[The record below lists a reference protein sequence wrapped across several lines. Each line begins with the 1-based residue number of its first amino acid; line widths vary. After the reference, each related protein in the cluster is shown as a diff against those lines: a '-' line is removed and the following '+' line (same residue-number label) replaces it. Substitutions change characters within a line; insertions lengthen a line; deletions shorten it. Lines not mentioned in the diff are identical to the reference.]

1 MSPMLNRI
9 YIAGKWQEAELV
21 RRYATELRILGY
33 YITMPWFECHVG
45 PGIENITWSAV
56 EDERG
61 VRQADTCI
69 FIFERE
75 LAYSGAMS
83 ELGIALALGK
93 RIIVVGSGGNKN
105 IFTHHPLVE
114 HVNTF
119 EEAIACLN
127 PQLVAK

>member
-1 MSPMLNRI
+1 MLNRI
-9 YIAGKWQEAELV
+9 YLAGKWQEAELV

-45 PGIENITWSAV
+45 PHEDLPWSAV

-75 LAYSGAMS
+75 LSYSGAMS
-83 ELGIALALGK
+83 ELGMALALNK
-93 RIIVVGSGGNKN
+93 RVIVVGNGGHKN

-127 PQLVAK
+127 PQLTTK